1 MLKLNQRNIGKIK
14 SFLASMKF
22 LAIFM
27 ILISLPVFAQKE
39 KPKNYRKF
47 DERLI
52 HFGFMLGANTNNFN
66 VILKPNVYENYGLKS
81 LIAKASPGG
90 QVGIVSTLKLG
101 TPVVR
106 LRLLPTL
113 SFQERVITYQFENP
127 DPTATTDFFNEER
140 INSTNIDIPLMFQF
154 RTLRVN
160 NFAAYALFGAQYSV
174 DLQSQEDASQD
185 FSDPFIKI
193 KKHDFQGQVGAGI
206 EFFAPYF
213 KFGMEVKYSHGFM
226 NSFVPDNTFIAA
238 PIERIYNRGW
248 WFSIIF
254 EG

>member
-1 MLKLNQRNIGKIK
+1 MQKGNWCNIEKMRA
-14 SFLASMKF
+14 FLGSMRYWV
-22 LAIFM
+22 LLM
-27 ILISLPVFAQKE
+27 ILPVFSTFAQKE
-39 KPKNYRKF
+39 KPQNYRKF

-52 HFGFMLGANTNNFN
+52 HFGFMLGANTSNFN
-66 VILKPNVYENYGLKS
+66 LILKPNVYENYGLKS
-81 LIAKASPGG
+81 VTVSASAGG
-90 QVGIVSTLKLG
+90 QVGIVSTMKLG

-113 SFQERVITYQFENP
+113 SFQERVLKYQYENP
-127 DPTATTDFFNEER
+127 DPDATTDFFNEER

-160 NFAAYALFGAQYSV
+160 NFAAYALVGAQYSV
-174 DLQSQEDASQD
+174 DLQSQEEASQD
-185 FSDPFIKI
+185 YLDPFIKI
-193 KKHDFQGQVGAGI
+193 KKHDFQGQVGAGV

-213 KFGMEVKYSHGFM
+213 KFGMEIKYSHGLI
-226 NSFVPDNTFIAA
+226 NSFVPENTFIAE
-238 PIERIYNRGW
+238 PIDKMYNRVW